1 MDETRNW
8 KVITVNEDEE
18 PILKYDPHRD
28 EIVNI
33 LTGEV
38 IQGHWMIIM
47 VDYTCIH
54 EEQIQGQSR
63 KIAELET
70 RADYKDKRI
79 DDLYVKIEK
88 MEDKIDTLNDNVNQL
103 ILLSNKGDTDL
114 ELRLKAI
121 ETELELQ
128 KQVATE
134 NHNRV
139 SQLLA
144 LVGVGLTI
152 ITILI
157 NVYFKMIWI
166 STL

>member
-1 MDETRNW
+1 MTE
-8 KVITVNEDEE
+8 
-18 PILKYDPHRD
+18 H
-28 EIVNI
+28 
-33 LTGEV
+33 
-38 IQGHWMIIM
+38 
-47 VDYTCIH
+47 TCIQEPTITQLQVH
-54 EEQIQGQSR
+54 QDYETQRIDEVKEQIDRMDKKLDKVLEGFN
-63 KIAELET
+63 EL
-70 RADYKDKRI
+70 K
-79 DDLYVKIEK
+79 L
-88 MEDKIDTLNDNVNQL
+88 Q
-103 ILLSNKGDTDL
+103 SNKDDNQL

-157 NVYFKMIWI
+157 NVYFKMI
-166 STL
+166 

>member
-1 MDETRNW
+1 MENHNCI
-8 KVITVNEDEE
+8 KENQLQKHSNLIT
-18 PILKYDPHRD
+18 
-28 EIVNI
+28 
-33 LTGEV
+33 
-38 IQGHWMIIM
+38 
-47 VDYTCIH
+47 
-54 EEQIQGQSR
+54 
-63 KIAELET
+63 ELET

-88 MEDKIDTLNDNVNQL
+88 MESKIDTLNDNVNQL
-103 ILLSNKGDTDL
+103 ILQSNKGDTDL

-157 NVYFKMIWI
+157 NVYFKMI
-166 STL
+166 

>member
-1 MDETRNW
+1 MDETKNW
-8 KVITVNEDEE
+8 KVITTDETGE

-28 EIVNI
+28 ETVNVI
-33 LTGEV
+33 TGEV
-38 IQGHWMIIM
+38 IQGHWLTMTEHACIQEPTITQLQ
-47 VDYTCIH
+47 VHQDY
-54 EEQIQGQSR
+54 
-63 KIAELET
+63 ET
-70 RADYKDKRI
+70 QRI
-79 DDLYVKIEK
+79 DELR
-88 MEDKIDTLNDNVNQL
+88 DKIDKMDKKLDKVLEGFNELKLQ
-103 ILLSNKGDTDL
+103 SNKDDNQL

-157 NVYFKMIWI
+157 NVYFKMIWYFP
-166 STL
+166 LL